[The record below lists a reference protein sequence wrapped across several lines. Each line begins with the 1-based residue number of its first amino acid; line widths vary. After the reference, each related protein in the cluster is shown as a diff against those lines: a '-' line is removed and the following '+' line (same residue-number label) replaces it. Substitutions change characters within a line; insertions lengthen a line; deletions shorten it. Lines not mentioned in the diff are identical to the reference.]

1 MFKKL
6 KNTFKESFIKRIIA
20 LIFVF
25 NVIFIVLFAC
35 MTSIIT
41 RSNINTDVTREIM
54 NSSDAAANKFNDF
67 ITAANMPLEIMARD
81 NEICRYL
88 ASPDESG
95 EKYAVDSING
105 IFAASSG
112 SKVIWCVSANDG
124 SAVSS
129 SGVRTKINTED
140 YGWFS
145 NAASAVS
152 QNSYLYTISEENG
165 SFLSEDSQ
173 ILIVKPVNFNGEFA
187 GCVGAEISS
196 ADLAAELKNSLFFD
210 GAYAVVLDSDN
221 NIVCMPQDI
230 NGFLSISPDR
240 SIDFKSLIT
249 NNESGSLMGFRS
261 GNTTSYVLSRTVLMG
276 WRTVIVFD
284 GHVADGN
291 FSKMY
296 LQQIIILACLFVI
309 ELIATLNVIRHEA
322 KDIPEISSSI
332 AEISAGNYN
341 FRINSKSENE
351 IGLIAKS
358 VDNLAQTLQD
368 KNAVIDDYTNLDPTT
383 GLQNRYKMYEYIED
397 LAVSRDESRKRF
409 ALLFIDIDNF
419 KWITETLGHRQGDE
433 FLKIFG
439 QRLRTVVN
447 RVFRF
452 SGDEFVI
459 LTEFND
465 DYGIIDELVANLRYA
480 FREPIEILN
489 DKMYAQFSVGISVYP
504 DDDTNADMLL
514 RDADIAMSRA
524 KERGKGRTAYYN
536 ASLHQKVLSKATI
549 AQKLNSALA
558 NNEMFLNFQPIISV
572 QNGDIHG
579 FEVLIRW
586 ESEELGFVPP
596 FTFVQV
602 AEETGA
608 IVEIG
613 TWIFETACRYLKKM
627 NEYNKD
633 IIMSIN
639 VSAVQLKKSDF
650 LDKVARTIDVFGINP
665 ANIQVELTETCLVD
679 FMDGNDKVIQ
689 KIADMGI
696 AIALDDFGTGYSSF
710 GYLKD
715 MPIKCLKVD
724 KSFVDEICSKHKD
737 YQITGSIIDMV
748 KHLGIAT
755 VVEGVETIEQYNI
768 LSEMKCDY
776 IQGFLMSKPLN
787 AEDAL
792 EFVKQYDELH
802 KPSRQSLEENLMSV
816 NPGFGGQKFIEH
828 SLDKVR
834 ELRELITVT
843 GSQRSEEH
851 TSELQSL

>member
-1 MFKKL
+1 MRENGKTEHETGLIMFKKL

-152 QNSYLYTISEENG
+152 QNSYLYTISDENG

-240 SIDFKSLIT
+240 SIDFKNLIT

-409 ALLFIDIDNF
+409 ALLFVDIDNF

-802 KPSRQSLEENLMSV
+802 KPSRQSLEENSNKLAAERM
-816 NPGFGGQKFIEH
+816 E
-828 SLDKVR
+828 R
-834 ELRELITVT
+834 EKGNADSSANV
-843 GSQRSEEH
+843 
-851 TSELQSL
+851 

>member
-41 RSNINTDVTREIM
+41 RSNINTDVNREIM
-54 NSSDAAANKFNDF
+54 NSSDAVANEFNDF

-129 SGVRTKINTED
+129 TGVRTKINTED

-152 QNSYLYTISEENG
+152 QNSYLYTISDENG

-187 GCVGAEISS
+187 GCVGAEIAS
-196 ADLAAELKNSLFFD
+196 ADLAAALKNSLFFD

-230 NGFLSISPDR
+230 NGFLSIFPDR
-240 SIDFKSLIT
+240 SFDFKSLIT

-524 KERGKGRTAYYN
+524 KEKGKGRTAYYN

-802 KPSRQSLEENLMSV
+802 KPSRQSLEENSNKLAAERM
-816 NPGFGGQKFIEH
+816 E
-828 SLDKVR
+828 R
-834 ELRELITVT
+834 EKENADSSANV
-843 GSQRSEEH
+843 
-851 TSELQSL
+851 

>member
-1 MFKKL
+1 MRENGKTEHETGLIMFKKL

-152 QNSYLYTISEENG
+152 QNSYLYTISDENG

-409 ALLFIDIDNF
+409 ALIFIDIDNF

-524 KERGKGRTAYYN
+524 KEKGKGRTAYYN

-802 KPSRQSLEENLMSV
+802 KPSRQSLEENSNKLAAERM
-816 NPGFGGQKFIEH
+816 E
-828 SLDKVR
+828 R
-834 ELRELITVT
+834 EKENADSSANV
-843 GSQRSEEH
+843 
-851 TSELQSL
+851 

>member
-1 MFKKL
+1 MRENGKTEHETGLIMFKKL

-152 QNSYLYTISEENG
+152 QNSYLYTISDENG

-802 KPSRQSLEENLMSV
+802 KPSRQSLEENSNKLAAERM
-816 NPGFGGQKFIEH
+816 E
-828 SLDKVR
+828 R
-834 ELRELITVT
+834 EKGNADSSANV
-843 GSQRSEEH
+843 
-851 TSELQSL
+851 

>member
-1 MFKKL
+1 MRENGKTEHETGLIMFKKL

-152 QNSYLYTISEENG
+152 QNSYLYTISDENG

-802 KPSRQSLEENLMSV
+802 KPSRQSLEENSNKLAAERM
-816 NPGFGGQKFIEH
+816 E
-828 SLDKVR
+828 R
-834 ELRELITVT
+834 EKENADSSANV
-843 GSQRSEEH
+843 
-851 TSELQSL
+851 

>member
-152 QNSYLYTISEENG
+152 QNSYLYTISDENG

-240 SIDFKSLIT
+240 SFDFKSLIT

-397 LAVSRDESRKRF
+397 LAVIRDESRKRF
-409 ALLFIDIDNF
+409 ALLFVDIDNF

-802 KPSRQSLEENLMSV
+802 KPSRQSLEENSNKLAAERM
-816 NPGFGGQKFIEH
+816 E
-828 SLDKVR
+828 R
-834 ELRELITVT
+834 EKGNADSSANV
-843 GSQRSEEH
+843 
-851 TSELQSL
+851 

>member
-1 MFKKL
+1 MRENGKTEHETGLIMFKKL

-145 NAASAVS
+145 NAASSVS
-152 QNSYLYTISEENG
+152 QNSYLYTISDENG

-240 SIDFKSLIT
+240 SFDFKSLIT

-802 KPSRQSLEENLMSV
+802 KPSRQSLEENSNKLAAERM
-816 NPGFGGQKFIEH
+816 E
-828 SLDKVR
+828 R
-834 ELRELITVT
+834 EKGNADSSANV
-843 GSQRSEEH
+843 
-851 TSELQSL
+851 

>member
-1 MFKKL
+1 LRENGKTEHETGLIMFKKL

-152 QNSYLYTISEENG
+152 QNSYLYTISDENG

-409 ALLFIDIDNF
+409 ALLFVDIDNF

-802 KPSRQSLEENLMSV
+802 KPSRQSLEENSNKLAAERM
-816 NPGFGGQKFIEH
+816 E
-828 SLDKVR
+828 R
-834 ELRELITVT
+834 EKGNADSSANV
-843 GSQRSEEH
+843 
-851 TSELQSL
+851 

>member
-1 MFKKL
+1 MRENGKTEHETGLIMFKKL

-409 ALLFIDIDNF
+409 ALLFVDIDNF

-802 KPSRQSLEENLMSV
+802 KPSRQSLEENSNKLAAERM
-816 NPGFGGQKFIEH
+816 E
-828 SLDKVR
+828 R
-834 ELRELITVT
+834 EKGNADSSANV
-843 GSQRSEEH
+843 
-851 TSELQSL
+851 

>member
-1 MFKKL
+1 MRENGKTEHETGLIMFKKL

-152 QNSYLYTISEENG
+152 QNSYLYTISDENG

-397 LAVSRDESRKRF
+397 LALSRDESRKRF

-802 KPSRQSLEENLMSV
+802 KPSRQSLEENSNKLAAERM
-816 NPGFGGQKFIEH
+816 E
-828 SLDKVR
+828 R
-834 ELRELITVT
+834 EKGNADSSANV
-843 GSQRSEEH
+843 
-851 TSELQSL
+851 

>member
-1 MFKKL
+1 MRENGKTEHETGLIMFKKL

-802 KPSRQSLEENLMSV
+802 KPSRQSLEENSNKLAAERM
-816 NPGFGGQKFIEH
+816 E
-828 SLDKVR
+828 R
-834 ELRELITVT
+834 EKGNADSSANV
-843 GSQRSEEH
+843 
-851 TSELQSL
+851 

>member
-1 MFKKL
+1 MRENGKTEHETGLIMFKKL

-41 RSNINTDVTREIM
+41 RSNISTDVTREIM

-152 QNSYLYTISEENG
+152 QNSYLYTISDENG

-465 DYGIIDELVANLRYA
+465 DYGIIDELVSNLRYA

-802 KPSRQSLEENLMSV
+802 KPSRQSLEENSNKLAAERM
-816 NPGFGGQKFIEH
+816 E
-828 SLDKVR
+828 R
-834 ELRELITVT
+834 EKGNADSSANV
-843 GSQRSEEH
+843 
-851 TSELQSL
+851 

>member
-1 MFKKL
+1 MRENGKTEHETGLIMFKKL

-152 QNSYLYTISEENG
+152 QNSYLYTISDENG

-240 SIDFKSLIT
+240 SFDFKSLIT

-802 KPSRQSLEENLMSV
+802 KPSRQSLEENSNKLAAERM
-816 NPGFGGQKFIEH
+816 E
-828 SLDKVR
+828 R
-834 ELRELITVT
+834 EKENADSSANV
-843 GSQRSEEH
+843 
-851 TSELQSL
+851 